1 MMGQLPANQQVL
13 FYDFSLEQHIPSDH
27 LLRQIDQVLD
37 LGDVRQHLC
46 SFYSPT
52 GRPSIDPELMI
63 RMLIVGYCYGIRS
76 ERQLCEEVHLNLGYR
91 WFCGLG
97 LEDEVPDHSTFCKN
111 RHGRFRDSDLF
122 RQLFEGVV
130 HRCMAEGLVGGE
142 GFAIDASVIRADANR
157 QRGVPAIGAD
167 AHFDASA
174 TTRPIREYL
183 DALDGDV
190 DPRPVHSNVSLTDP
204 QTQWTAATGGRAF
217 YAYSTNYLMDIEQN
231 IIVDVEPTPALR
243 TAEVNSTKQMIER
256 VEKQFGLKPQ
266 RLIGDTAYGSA
277 PMLQWLVE
285 DKQIEPHV
293 AVYDKS
299 NAHTDRFNRSDFIF
313 DANDN
318 RYRCPAGKWLLP
330 RQRNFTKLRSN
341 ITKENTIIYRS
352 SQRDCR
358 TCQHKY
364 QCCPNTSFRKIAR
377 SIYEASRDVA
387 RRIAKTPE
395 YKQSRNDRKKVEV
408 LFAHLKRIMKLD
420 RLRLRGLTG
429 AHDEFLM
436 AATVQNLRRLAKLKY
451 KPPDECIGAPA

>member
-277 PMLQWLVE
+277 PGW
-285 DKQIEPHV
+285 
-293 AVYDKS
+293 S
-299 NAHTDRFNRSDFIF
+299 RTNRSSHMWRSTINQTPILIDSTDLILSLTPTTIGI
-313 DANDN
+313 DA
-318 RYRCPAGKWLLP
+318 
-330 RQRNFTKLRSN
+330 QRVNGCSPGNATS
-341 ITKENTIIYRS
+341 
-352 SQRDCR
+352 
-358 TCQHKY
+358 
-364 QCCPNTSFRKIAR
+364 PNCDPIS
-377 SIYEASRDVA
+377 
-387 RRIAKTPE
+387 
-395 YKQSRNDRKKVEV
+395 
-408 LFAHLKRIMKLD
+408 LKRTPLFIVP
-420 RLRLRGLTG
+420 
-429 AHDEFLM
+429 ASEI
-436 AATVQNLRRLAKLKY
+436 V
-451 KPPDECIGAPA
+451 APASTNTNAVPIRRFAKSLAVFMRHHEMSPGALLKHLNTNNRAMIVRRWRFSSLTSNGS